1 MDHAV
6 WMFLDEITTMILLI
20 VQALIDLFFWQIGR
34 ACCNFS
40 NFFISAHSSDFLPMT
55 WVLVLPIW
63 HVGLVNTPKG
73 TRILSWSTSWC
84 LPQSQCLT
92 VTHCSIILLRQPHFS
107 SANSELL
114 NVYYYILPSIGFH
127 LFVKH
132 SINSIPYHPSSVA
145 TLLFSRHR
153 AVVIP
158 NHYSIVRN
166 KRRPYVYWFWIFS
179 RPYSLIKGPTF
190 IKFWNF
196 CHGIQIF
203 PSLMGFL

>member
-1 MDHAV
+1 
-6 WMFLDEITTMILLI
+6 MF
-20 VQALIDLFFWQIGR
+20 IDGSCCLNVLGWDYNYDTFNCPSFNRLFFDKLEELTVTFQ
-34 ACCNFS
+34 NVL
-40 NFFISAHSSDFLPMT
+40 FLHIPVTFLSMT

-63 HVGLVNTPKG
+63 HVGLVNTSKV
-73 TRILSWSTSWC
+73 TRILGWPTSWC

-114 NVYYYILPSIGFH
+114 NVYYCILPSIGFH

-132 SINSIPYHPSSVA
+132 SINNIPYHPSSVA

-166 KRRPYVYWFWIFS
+166 KRRPYVYWFWIFFQALQ
-179 RPYSLIKGPTF
+179 PY
-190 IKFWNF
+190 
-196 CHGIQIF
+196 
-203 PSLMGFL
+203 